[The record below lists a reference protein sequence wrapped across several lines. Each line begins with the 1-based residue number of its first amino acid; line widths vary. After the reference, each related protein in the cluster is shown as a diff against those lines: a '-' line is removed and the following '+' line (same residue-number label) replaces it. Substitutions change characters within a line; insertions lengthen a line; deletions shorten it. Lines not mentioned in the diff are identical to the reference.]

1 MALADLHLRTHTARN
16 ALVVIAVV
24 VAGAAFFWLS
34 GILTPL
40 ALAIF
45 LLVMIDSFARVLV
58 KRVPHFPAALAQPVA
73 IALSV
78 GLVILTIVVVAD
90 NATAFAGQIKTY
102 LPKLNALVGGLAAA
116 MGMARHPTAQQLI
129 NQLNPS
135 SYIGVAADHLK
146 GFATTAVAVL
156 LYLGFLIA
164 SRQSFP
170 RKAVMLFGSDATRHE
185 AAEMFQRI
193 RNGVERYLWIQVVC
207 GMMMAIPAFAVM
219 TALGLDNAIFWAFLI
234 FIVGFIPIIGGAI
247 GVLGPPLFALVQFD
261 TPWRA
266 LILLGALEVMG
277 FIIGNIIY
285 PRMQGKSLNIDP
297 IAVLLSLAFWG
308 AIWGLPG
315 MFLSTPLTVMTMII
329 LAQFDGSRWIAILL
343 SSDGEPLGPTASV
356 SAPGDPATAA
366 LPGPGAEALAQP

>member
-24 VAGAAFFWLS
+24 VAGAAFYWLN

-40 ALAIF
+40 ALALF

-58 KRVPHFPAALAQPVA
+58 NRVPHFPAVLAQPAA
-73 IALSV
+73 IALAV

-90 NATAFAGQIKTY
+90 NATAFAGQTNVY

-116 MGMARHPTAQQLI
+116 MGMAKHPTAQQLI

-135 SYIGVAADHLK
+135 SYIGFAADHLK

-170 RKAVMLFGSDATRHE
+170 RKAAMLFASAETRHE

-193 RNGVERYLWIQVVC
+193 RNGVERYLWVQVVC
-207 GMMMAIPAFAVM
+207 GTMMAVPSFLVM

-234 FIVGFIPIIGGAI
+234 FIVGFIPIIGGVI

-261 TPWRA
+261 TPWHA
-266 LILLGALEVMG
+266 VVLLLFLEVLG
-277 FIIGNIIY
+277 FIIGNIVY

-315 MFLSTPLTVMTMII
+315 MFLSTPLTVMAMII

-356 SAPGDPATAA
+356 SAPGDPAPAA
-366 LPGPGAEALAQP
+366 LPGPGAEAMAQP

>member
-58 KRVPHFPAALAQPVA
+58 KRVPHFPAALAQPAA
-73 IALSV
+73 IALAV

-90 NATAFAGQIKTY
+90 NATAFASQINVY
-102 LPKLNALVGGLAAA
+102 LPKLNTLVGGLAAA
-116 MGMARHPTAQQLI
+116 MGMAKHPTAQQLI

-170 RKAVMLFGSDATRHE
+170 RKAVKLFGSAETRHE

-207 GMMMAIPAFAVM
+207 GAMMAVPAFVVM
-219 TALGLDNAIFWAFLI
+219 TALGLDNAVFWAFLI

-315 MFLSTPLTVMTMII
+315 MFLSTPLTVMAMII

-356 SAPGDPATAA
+356 SAPGDPAPAA

>member
-40 ALAIF
+40 ALALF

-58 KRVPHFPAALAQPVA
+58 KRVPHFPAVLAQPAA
-73 IALSV
+73 IALAV

-90 NATAFAGQIKTY
+90 NATAFAGQTNVY

-116 MGMARHPTAQQLI
+116 MGMANHPTAQQLI

-170 RKAVMLFGSDATRHE
+170 RKAAKLFVSPETRHE

-193 RNGVERYLWIQVVC
+193 RNGVERYLWVQVVC
-207 GMMMAIPAFAVM
+207 GTMMAIPAFMVM
-219 TALGLDNAIFWAFLI
+219 TAIGLDNAVFWAFLI

-261 TPWRA
+261 KPWRA

-315 MFLSTPLTVMTMII
+315 MFLSTPLTVMAMII

-343 SSDGEPLGPTASV
+343 SSDGDPLGPTASV

-366 LPGPGAEALAQP
+366 LPGPGATVLAQP

>member
-1 MALADLHLRTHTARN
+1 
-16 ALVVIAVV
+16 VV
-24 VAGAAFFWLS
+24 VAGAAFFWLN

-40 ALAIF
+40 ALALF

-58 KRVPHFPAALAQPVA
+58 NRVPHFPKVLAQPVA

-90 NATAFAGQIKTY
+90 NATAFASQINTY
-102 LPKLNALVGGLAAA
+102 LPKLNALVGGLAAS
-116 MGMARHPTAQQLI
+116 MGMANHPTAQQLI

-170 RKAVMLFGSDATRHE
+170 RKAAKLFGSAETRHE

-207 GMMMAIPAFAVM
+207 GLMMAIPAFVVM

-266 LILLGALEVMG
+266 VILLLALEVMG

-315 MFLSTPLTVMTMII
+315 MFLSTPLTVMAMII
-329 LAQFDGSRWIAILL
+329 LAQFDGSRWIAVLL
-343 SSDGEPLGPTASV
+343 SSDGEPLGPLASV
-356 SAPGDPATAA
+356 SAPGTPATSA
-366 LPGPGAEALAQP
+366 LPGPGATILTQP

>member
-1 MALADLHLRTHTARN
+1 MALADLHIRAHTARN

-24 VAGAAFFWLS
+24 VGGAAFYWLN

-40 ALAIF
+40 ALALF

-58 KRVPHFPAALAQPVA
+58 NRVPHFPKVLAQPLA

-78 GLVILTIVVVAD
+78 GLVVLTILVVAD
-90 NATAFAGQIKTY
+90 NATAFAGQINTY
-102 LPKLNALVGGLAAA
+102 LPKLNALVGGLAAT
-116 MGMARHPTAQQLI
+116 MGMAKHPTAQQLI
-129 NQLNPS
+129 DQLNPS
-135 SYIGVAADHLK
+135 SYIGVAAGHLK

-170 RKAVMLFGSDATRHE
+170 RKAAKLFGSPETRHE
-185 AAEMFQRI
+185 AAEMFHRI

-207 GMMMAIPAFAVM
+207 GLMMAIPAFVVM
-219 TALGLDNAIFWAFLI
+219 MVLGLDNAIFWAFLI

-266 LILLGALEVMG
+266 LILLAALEVMG

-329 LAQFDGSRWIAILL
+329 LAQFDGSRWIAVLL
-343 SSDGEPLGPTASV
+343 SSDGEPLGPMEQV
-356 SAPGDPATAA
+356 SAPGEPPPLPAPGQLAAPATHS
-366 LPGPGAEALAQP
+366 

>member
-1 MALADLHLRTHTARN
+1 MALADLHLRTHTSRN

-58 KRVPHFPAALAQPVA
+58 KRVPHFPVVLAQPAA
-73 IALSV
+73 IALAV

-135 SYIGVAADHLK
+135 SYIGVAADRLK
-146 GFATTAVAVL
+146 GFATTSFAVL

-170 RKAVMLFGSDATRHE
+170 RKAAKLFASDETRHE

-193 RNGVERYLWIQVVC
+193 RNGVERYLWVQVVC
-207 GMMMAIPAFAVM
+207 GTMMAIPAFAVM
-219 TALGLDNAIFWAFLI
+219 TAIGLDNAVFWAFLI

-261 TPWRA
+261 KPWRA
-266 LILLGALEVMG
+266 LILLAALEVMG

-343 SSDGEPLGPTASV
+343 SSDGEPLGPSASV
-356 SAPGDPATAA
+356 SAPGDPAVAA
-366 LPGPGAEALAQP
+366 LPGPGADAIAQP

>member
-1 MALADLHLRTHTARN
+1 MALADLHIRAHTARN

-24 VAGAAFFWLS
+24 VAGAAFFWLN

-40 ALAIF
+40 ALALF

-58 KRVPHFPAALAQPVA
+58 NRVPHFPKVLAQPVA

-90 NATAFAGQIKTY
+90 NATAFASQINTY
-102 LPKLNALVGGLAAA
+102 LPKLNALVGGLAAS
-116 MGMARHPTAQQLI
+116 MGMANHPTAQQLI

-170 RKAVMLFGSDATRHE
+170 RKAAKLFGSAETRHE

-207 GMMMAIPAFAVM
+207 GLMMAIPAFVVM

-266 LILLGALEVMG
+266 VILLLALEVMG

-315 MFLSTPLTVMTMII
+315 MFLSTPLTVMAMII
-329 LAQFDGSRWIAILL
+329 LAQFDGSRWIAVLL
-343 SSDGEPLGPTASV
+343 SSDGEPLGPLASV
-356 SAPGDPATAA
+356 SAPGTPATSA
-366 LPGPGAEALAQP
+366 LPGPGATILTQP

>member
-34 GILTPL
+34 SILTPL

-58 KRVPHFPAALAQPVA
+58 NRVPHFPAVLAQPAA
-73 IALSV
+73 IALAV

-116 MGMARHPTAQQLI
+116 MGMAKHPTAQQLI

-146 GFATTAVAVL
+146 GFATTSFAVL

-170 RKAVMLFGSDATRHE
+170 RKAAKLFASAETRHE

-193 RNGVERYLWIQVVC
+193 RNGVERYLWVQVVC
-207 GMMMAIPAFAVM
+207 GTLMAVPAFVVM

-261 TPWRA
+261 TPWPA
-266 LILLGALEVMG
+266 LILLAALEVMG

-315 MFLSTPLTVMTMII
+315 MFLSTPLTVMAMIV

-356 SAPGDPATAA
+356 SAPGEPAVTAP
-366 LPGPGAEALAQP
+366 PGPGAEALAQR

>member
-58 KRVPHFPAALAQPVA
+58 KRVPHFPAALAQPAA
-73 IALSV
+73 IALAV

-90 NATAFAGQIKTY
+90 NATAFASQINVY
-102 LPKLNALVGGLAAA
+102 LPKLNTLVGGLAAA
-116 MGMARHPTAQQLI
+116 MGMAKHPTAQQLI

-135 SYIGVAADHLK
+135 SYVAADHLK

-170 RKAVMLFGSDATRHE
+170 RKAVKLFGSAETRHE

-207 GMMMAIPAFAVM
+207 GAMMAVPAFVVM
-219 TALGLDNAIFWAFLI
+219 TALGLDNAVFWAFLI

-315 MFLSTPLTVMTMII
+315 MFLSTPLTVMAMII

-356 SAPGDPATAA
+356 SAPGDPAPAA